1 MKRSGL
7 ICGILEGWESIGLG
21 DCSDKAA
28 EKGKIVVKNDS
39 QTSGL
44 SRQNGSVIYTKGDT
58 WG

>member
-39 QTSGL
+39 SLPNTPPPPSPPTL
-44 SRQNGSVIYTKGDT
+44 TL
-58 WG
+58 

>member
-39 QTSGL
+39 SLPNTPPTPKPPHPHL
-44 SRQNGSVIYTKGDT
+44 VKKE
-58 WG
+58 